1 MDTRTIREKG
11 CYRLQDRTALI
22 RVRGEDCRRFLQ
34 SQVTSDLSRLQP
46 GGGQL
51 SALVNRKAQLVS
63 VFHIYLDP
71 TGAEQEP
78 VYYLLA
84 PKASQVIEHLER
96 FIFNDRVTIEEVRAV
111 PCLVEGRLS
120 RLVLQT
126 GLDRPDAG
134 LFNQGIWQGRLFEQE
149 VRIFSVSQTGET
161 GFLIYASGDPGS
173 LREAIEKEA
182 SGRGL
187 VKLENGLENRL
198 EDQISRT
205 ARIEAGL
212 AAFGVDFDR
221 DSLIAETPYAETA
234 VSYEKGCFQGQEVL
248 ARIRSQGAPS
258 RALVGAE
265 LNPPPD
271 RELTPGS
278 PVLLNNGDP
287 ETIGYIKSNC
297 HSEFLGRY
305 LALVMIKRDYRT
317 PDRDLEVT
325 VDGHRAT
332 LTVRILPFYK
342 GPDLGEQARSL
353 YEEALEEFAR
363 EPAEL
368 PAEESRSIA
377 LLRQALALD
386 PVCED
391 ALEALGVILSKRSR
405 IDEAIATM
413 DLLKTL
419 NPDSAMAHT
428 NLSVF
433 WLEKGDKEK
442 AEEHKAESMSIR
454 MREAARLAMEEK
466 RREDQAQVK
475 REETVSRMGMF
486 EQVLAIDSQDLLANY
501 GMGSCLL
508 ELDEPGRALEYL
520 RKAIEIKPSHTVAY
534 LDLGRALLALDKRKE
549 AADAWSRGVE
559 VAAKRGDMEPLK
571 KMQAHLAA
579 VES

>member
-1 MDTRTIREKG
+1 MNTRTIREKG
-11 CYRLQDRTALI
+11 CYRLQDRTALV
-22 RVRGEDCRRFLQ
+22 RVRGADSRRFLQ
-34 SQVTSDLSRLQP
+34 SQVTSDLARLQP
-46 GGGQL
+46 GGSQL
-51 SALVNRKAQLVS
+51 SALVDRKAHVVS

-71 TGAEQEP
+71 AGSEQEP
-78 VYYLLA
+78 VYYLIV
-84 PKASQVIEHLER
+84 PEASPVIEHLER
-96 FIFNDRVTIEEVRAV
+96 FIFNDRVAIEEITAAA
-111 PCLVEGRLS
+111 CLVEGRLS
-120 RLVLQT
+120 RLILQT
-126 GLDRPDAG
+126 GLDRPDAS
-134 LFNQGIWQGRLFEQE
+134 LFSQGIWQGRLFEEE
-149 VRIFSVSQTGET
+149 VRVFSLSQTGEE
-161 GFLIYASGDPGS
+161 GFLISPTSTASDSTGLGEAVE
-173 LREAIEKEA
+173 REA
-182 SGRGL
+182 SSRGL
-187 VKLENGLENRL
+187 LKLDNDDALA
-198 EDQISRT
+198 RT

-212 AAFGVDFDR
+212 AVFGVDFDR
-221 DSLIAETPYAETA
+221 HCLIAETPYAETA

-265 LNPPPD
+265 LNPAPD
-271 RELTPGS
+271 RELIPGS
-278 PVLLNNGDP
+278 PVLLDKGDG
-287 ETIGYIKSNC
+287 ETIGYVKSNC
-297 HSEFLGRY
+297 SSEFLGKY

-332 LTVRILPFYK
+332 LTVRILPFYSR
-342 GPDLGEQARSL
+342 PDLGELAASL
-353 YEEALEEFAR
+353 YEEALREFAR

-391 ALEALGVILSKRSR
+391 ALEALGVILSKRSCL
-405 IDEAIATM
+405 DEAIATM
-413 DLLKTL
+413 DLLKRL

-442 AEEHKAESMSIR
+442 AEEHKVESMSIR

-466 RREDQAQVK
+466 RREDQAKVK
-475 REETVSRMGMF
+475 REEIVSRMGMF
-486 EQVLAIDSQDLLANY
+486 EQVLEIDSEDLLANY

-508 ELDEPGRALEYL
+508 DLDEPGRALEYL
-520 RKAIEIKPSHTVAY
+520 RKAIEIKPNHTVAY
-534 LDLGRALLALDKRKE
+534 LDLGRALLALDKRNE